1 MFYTI
6 AALAFMVVTMP
17 IWGTAV
23 AALFAFGIQ
32 LMFSAPWLLLLI
44 FLAPFILRAFVWL
57 AKTFQT
63 FLSQNNNG
71 NLESSYWS
79 RYQANHLG

>member
-44 FLAPFILRAFVWL
+44 FLAPFILRAFV
-57 AKTFQT
+57 
-63 FLSQNNNG
+63 
-71 NLESSYWS
+71 
-79 RYQANHLG
+79 